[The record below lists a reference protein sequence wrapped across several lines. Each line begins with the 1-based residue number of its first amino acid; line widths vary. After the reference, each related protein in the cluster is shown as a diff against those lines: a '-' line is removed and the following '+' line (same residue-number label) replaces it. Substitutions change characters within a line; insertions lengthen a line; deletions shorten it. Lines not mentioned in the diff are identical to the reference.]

1 MKTLACITI
10 VLILLVSVNIYL
22 AWRNFWQKN
31 KKSALSDEEAIPPR
45 DESCPRDLLAHT
57 SRTVVMSHEE
67 YQKLRHVSE
76 TDSSLLKVGDT
87 VRLGPDAYG
96 WHLIATLES
105 RSADGMLIFRAS
117 QVCFGRSSEA

>member
-1 MKTLACITI
+1 MKTFACIVI
-10 VLILLVSVNIYL
+10 VPILLVFVNIYL
-22 AWRNFWQKN
+22 AWRNFRQQNQKP
-31 KKSALSDEEAIPPR
+31 ASDEEAIPPR
-45 DESCPRDLLAHT
+45 NESCPRDLLAHT

-67 YQKLRHVSE
+67 YQKLPHVSE
-76 TDSSLLKVGDT
+76 TDSRLLNIGDR
-87 VRLGPDAYG
+87 VKLGPDAYG